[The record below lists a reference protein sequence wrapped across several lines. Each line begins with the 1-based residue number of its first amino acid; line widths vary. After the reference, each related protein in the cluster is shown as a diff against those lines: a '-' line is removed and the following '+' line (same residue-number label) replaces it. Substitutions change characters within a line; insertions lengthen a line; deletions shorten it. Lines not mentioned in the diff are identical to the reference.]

1 METGTGS
8 DGTPAHRNPAMLLAN
23 GLRKIDIQDLL
34 VFLEIYERQHLGEV
48 ADILN
53 LSASSVSYS
62 LKKLRSSFADELFI
76 ATRSGM
82 QPTHKAQAMRPH
94 VRAMVDLVNACF
106 SEASAF
112 DPSQAP
118 RTFRLCAPEYFE
130 LLILPPLLRRLSATG
145 YPVSLDVQRLGR
157 EIPAEA
163 LAHGELDLA
172 LGFGPNQ
179 HRVHAG
185 LVSLALLKDELLC
198 VRAADST
205 PVEDLD
211 AFCARRQVF
220 PTPWDSER
228 NMIDG
233 WLQQQGRSRH
243 IAARTNNYLAA
254 LQLIPASDLLLVLPA
269 RVHERLGD
277 ARTAVNPLPNLP
289 NFSLEM
295 LWAQPFDQD
304 PANIWLRE
312 QILSVCAEESF
323 L

>member
-1 METGTGS
+1 
-8 DGTPAHRNPAMLLAN
+8 MLLAN

-34 VFLEIYERQHLGEV
+34 VFLEIHERQHLGDVAEV
-48 ADILN
+48 LN

-62 LKKLRSSFADELFI
+62 LKKLRGTLDDELFI

-82 QPTHKAQAMRPH
+82 RPTRKAMAMRPH
-94 VRAMVDLVNACF
+94 ARAMIELMNACF
-106 SEASAF
+106 SESRAF

-130 LLILPPLLRRLSATG
+130 LLILPPLLRRLSDAG

-163 LAHGELDLA
+163 LVHGELDLA
-172 LGFGPNQ
+172 LGFGPHQ
-179 HRVHAG
+179 HRAHPG
-185 LVSLALLKDELLC
+185 LVSLALLKDDLLC
-198 VRAADST
+198 VRAAGTAAVDN
-205 PVEDLD
+205 LD

-220 PTPWDSER
+220 PTPWDSDR

-233 WLQQQGRSRH
+233 WLQQQGRSRQ

-254 LQLIPASDLLLVLPA
+254 LQLIPASELLMVMPA
-269 RVHERLGD
+269 RVHEHLGD
-277 ARTAVNPLPNLP
+277 ARTVTSGLPDLP
-289 NFSLEM
+289 SFSLEL

-304 PANIWLRE
+304 PANVWLRE
-312 QILSVCAEESF
+312 QILSVCAEQS
-323 L
+323 LL

>member
-1 METGTGS
+1 
-8 DGTPAHRNPAMLLAN
+8 MLLAN

-34 VFLEIYERQHLGEV
+34 VFLEICERQHLGEV
-48 ADILN
+48 AEALN

-62 LKKLRSSFADELFI
+62 LKKLRGSFLDELFI

-82 QPTHKAQAMRPH
+82 QPTRKALAMRPH
-94 VRAMVDLVNACF
+94 ARAMVELMNACF

-130 LLILPPLLRRLSATG
+130 LLILPPLLRRLSEAG
-145 YPVSLDVQRLGR
+145 YPVSLEVRRLAR

-163 LAHGELDLA
+163 LVHGELDLA
-172 LGFGPNQ
+172 LGFGPHQ
-179 HRVHAG
+179 HRAHPG

-198 VRAADST
+198 VRAAGSAA
-205 PVEDLD
+205 VEDLD

-233 WLQQQGRSRH
+233 WLQQQGRSRQ

-254 LQLIPASDLLLVLPA
+254 LRLIPASDLLLVLPA
-269 RVHERLGD
+269 RVHELLGD
-277 ARTAVNPLPNLP
+277 AHTAASPLPNLP
-289 NFSLEM
+289 SFSLEM

-312 QILSVCAEESF
+312 QILSVCAEQS
-323 L
+323 LL

>member
-1 METGTGS
+1 
-8 DGTPAHRNPAMLLAN
+8 MLIAN

-34 VFLEIYERQHLGEV
+34 VFLEIYERQYLGEV
-48 ADILN
+48 AEALN

-62 LKKLRSSFADELFI
+62 LKKLRGSFADELFI

-82 QPTHKAQAMRPH
+82 QPTRKAQAMRH
-94 VRAMVDLVNACF
+94 HARTMVELMNACF

-130 LLILPPLLRRLSATG
+130 LLILPPLLRRLSAAG
-145 YPVSLDVQRLGR
+145 YPVSLVVQRLGR

-163 LAHGELDLA
+163 LLHGELDLA
-172 LGFGPNQ
+172 LGFGPHQ
-179 HRVHAG
+179 HRAHPG
-185 LVSLALLKDELLC
+185 LVSLALLKDDLLC
-198 VRAADST
+198 IRNAGSA
-205 PVEDLD
+205 PVDDLD

-220 PTPWDSER
+220 PTPWDSDR

-233 WLQQQGRSRH
+233 WLQQQGRSRQ

-277 ARTAVNPLPNLP
+277 PRTCASPLPNLP
-289 NFSLEM
+289 SFSLEM

-312 QILSVCAEESF
+312 QILSVCAEQS
-323 L
+323 LL

>member
-1 METGTGS
+1 
-8 DGTPAHRNPAMLLAN
+8 MLLAN

-34 VFLEIYERQHLGEV
+34 VFLEICERQHLGEV
-48 ADILN
+48 AEALN

-62 LKKLRSSFADELFI
+62 LKKLRGSFADELFI

-82 QPTHKAQAMRPH
+82 QPTRKALAMRPNA
-94 VRAMVDLVNACF
+94 RTMVELMNACF
-106 SEASAF
+106 SEASSF
-112 DPSQAP
+112 DPSNAP

-130 LLILPPLLRRLSATG
+130 LLILPPLLRRLSAAG
-145 YPVSLDVQRLGR
+145 YPISLEVQRLGR

-163 LAHGELDLA
+163 LLHGDLDLA
-172 LGFGPNQ
+172 LGFGPHQ
-179 HRVHAG
+179 HRAHPG
-185 LVSLALLKDELLC
+185 LVSLALLKDDLLC
-198 VRAADST
+198 VRAAGSAA
-205 PVEDLD
+205 VEDLD

-233 WLQQQGRSRH
+233 WLQQQGRSRQ

-254 LQLIPASDLLLVLPA
+254 LQLIPASELLLVLPA
-269 RVHERLGD
+269 RVYDLLGN
-277 ARTAVNPLPNLP
+277 AHTATSPLPNLP
-289 NFSLEM
+289 SFSVDM

-312 QILSVCAEESF
+312 QILSVCAEQS
-323 L
+323 LL